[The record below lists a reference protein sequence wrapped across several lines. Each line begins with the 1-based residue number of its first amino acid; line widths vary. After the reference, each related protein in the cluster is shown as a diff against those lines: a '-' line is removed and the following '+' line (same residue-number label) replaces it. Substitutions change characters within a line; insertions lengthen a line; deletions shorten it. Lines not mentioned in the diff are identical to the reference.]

1 MILASKYATK
11 VHHAIRCF
19 GVKAILRTV
28 RADFKNATYPDGLH
42 SHILTYMA
50 DDPAHALKLIFDLK
64 FQSKESSIVENIL
77 ILSNLNLKHGFGA
90 VFNKFRDC
98 QKQLSVLEPKLD
110 LNILSLFLMC
120 AIETGWTS
128 RYGTP
133 VEKAQTLAALNGKR
147 GDAHLSISLLQE
159 FFEGLDALSP
169 QDKLKADQ
177 PAAPTDF
184 AGAVAGRGAGGKS
197 GKEGKSGKS
206 SNGGNS
212 RRQPL
217 QLVEAPDRSNQP
229 PQRNAEN
236 QDKRVRPARVQQAQ
250 QREVCKKYFKGDCD
264 MQHCKSFHLF
274 PCKFFYDKSKKCV
287 KPVNECG
294 FSHEFDVAGL
304 RNHVKLHRLDP
315 AKFGLLSPSPSAG
328 REIIQP
334 ILKFI
339 DCRDCGQTHASGKCR
354 KKRASFSGLVR
365 TVERDPADLNRFG
378 ALINEHAGQDA
389 GASD

>member
-1 MILASKYATK
+1 M
-11 VHHAIRCF
+11 
-19 GVKAILRTV
+19 
-28 RADFKNATYPDGLH
+28 
-42 SHILTYMA
+42 
-50 DDPAHALKLIFDLK
+50 
-64 FQSKESSIVENIL
+64 
-77 ILSNLNLKHGFGA
+77 
-90 VFNKFRDC
+90 
-98 QKQLSVLEPKLD
+98 
-110 LNILSLFLMC
+110 
-120 AIETGWTS
+120 
-128 RYGTP
+128 
-133 VEKAQTLAALNGKR
+133 
-147 GDAHLSISLLQE
+147 
-159 FFEGLDALSP
+159 SP

-197 GKEGKSGKS
+197 GKEGKGGKSGK
-206 SNGGNS
+206 GGNS

-315 AKFGLLSPSPSAG
+315 AKFGLPSPSPSAG

-334 ILKFI
+334 ILNFI

-389 GASD
+389 DASD